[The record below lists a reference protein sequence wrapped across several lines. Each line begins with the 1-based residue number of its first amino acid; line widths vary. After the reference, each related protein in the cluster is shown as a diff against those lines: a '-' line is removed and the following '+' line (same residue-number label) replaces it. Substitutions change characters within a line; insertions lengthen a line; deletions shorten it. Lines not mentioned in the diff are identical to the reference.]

1 MIAFPS
7 SCHRGP
13 CTLSLLSDPM
23 FDDAGGGG
31 EMSGRG
37 LLLNSMFSNVRR
49 TRKGIFPVRI
59 NRDVHQGTI
68 MRATLAFIIC
78 MLLVQH
84 AFADSH
90 ALRAEEKECSEH
102 MSDKRISSC
111 FSALYIKVDQELN
124 DQYSR
129 LSNSIDA
136 ENRSNLVAAQRLWVK
151 FREADCL
158 FSEPRKEN
166 DHIVF
171 SGHSICLT
179 RRTLDRLEQLES
191 YNVKKGCNGCAW

>member
-1 MIAFPS
+1 
-7 SCHRGP
+7 
-13 CTLSLLSDPM
+13 
-23 FDDAGGGG
+23 
-31 EMSGRG
+31 
-37 LLLNSMFSNVRR
+37 
-49 TRKGIFPVRI
+49 IFTVLI
-59 NRDVHQGTI
+59 NRYVHQGTI

-90 ALRAEEKECSEH
+90 ALRAEEKECGEH
-102 MSDKRISSC
+102 MSYKRISSC
-111 FSALYIKVDQELN
+111 FSALYIKADQELN

-136 ENRSNLVAAQRLWVK
+136 ENRSNLVTAQRLWVK

-166 DHIVF
+166 DHIVS

-179 RRTLDRLEQLES
+179 RRTLDRLEQLEN